1 MGVLL
6 NKIQKEQLKIG
17 DHIYSWRRA
26 YIYAHHGIYVGDEKV
41 IHFTQAARQETGK
54 RNMFDD
60 VIFSSAPRS
69 TFPGFHCPT
78 CGDQS
83 KLDGVISSCLD
94 CFLSGG
100 DLYRFKYGVDIDT
113 FFAETLGRT
122 CTVAFADPA
131 EQVVHRAS
139 FLLENGGF
147 GTYNVVKNN
156 CIDFAVYC
164 KTGLLVDAKFS
175 VRKCVK
181 VASSLLAATRTSIFS
196 EGSTLQRVA
205 RTSIFSEGSTRK
217 RVARTSIF
225 SEGSTLQRLASTFT
239 FCKGSPLESLS
250 ERYPNVMVIGGGLYD
265 VSRLLSDVGFRHDSI
280 RIAVEDLVNDQR

>member
-60 VIFSSAPRS
+60 VICSSAPRS

-100 DLYRFKYGVDIDT
+100 DLYRFEYGVDMNT
-113 FFAETLGRT
+113 FLAETPGGTFTL
-122 CTVAFADPA
+122 ASADPP

-139 FLLENGGF
+139 FLLKNGGF
-147 GTYNVVKNN
+147 GTYSVFERN
-156 CIDFAVYC
+156 CVDFAIYC
-164 KTGLLVDAKFS
+164 KTELLDDAKFS
-175 VRKCVK
+175 VSRCVQ
-181 VASSLLAATRTSIFS
+181 VASSLLAGTRAFIFS
-196 EGSTLQRVA
+196 KGSTL
-205 RTSIFSEGSTRK
+205 K
-217 RVARTSIF
+217 RVAGTFNF
-225 SEGSTLQRLASTFT
+225 SKVSTLQSLA
-239 FCKGSPLESLS
+239 K
-250 ERYPNVMVIGGGLYD
+250 RYTYVKAVGGIIYD
-265 VSRLLSDVGFRHDSI
+265 VSRLLSDVGYRRDAT
-280 RIAVEDLVNDQR
+280 RIAVEDLVNGKR